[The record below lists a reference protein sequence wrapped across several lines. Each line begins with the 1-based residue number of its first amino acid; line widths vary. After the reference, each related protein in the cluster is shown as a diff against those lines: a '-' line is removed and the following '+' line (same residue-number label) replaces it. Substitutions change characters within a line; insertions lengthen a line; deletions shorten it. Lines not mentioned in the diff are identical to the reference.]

1 MKQQVIKLY
10 VNEPMGKRWQN
21 NLESARR
28 AEKEFGAKIV
38 IISKASPEYCAES
51 NPPPC
56 PSVSVDNTIIV
67 QDGIIS
73 YEDLTTVILR
83 SGA

>member
-1 MKQQVIKLY
+1 M
-10 VNEPMGKRWQN
+10 
-21 NLESARR
+21 R

-38 IISKASPEYCAES
+38 IISKTSPEYHAES

-56 PSVSVDNTIIV
+56 PSVSVDNVIIV

-73 YEDLTTVILR
+73 YEDLTTVIVR
-83 SGA
+83 AGS